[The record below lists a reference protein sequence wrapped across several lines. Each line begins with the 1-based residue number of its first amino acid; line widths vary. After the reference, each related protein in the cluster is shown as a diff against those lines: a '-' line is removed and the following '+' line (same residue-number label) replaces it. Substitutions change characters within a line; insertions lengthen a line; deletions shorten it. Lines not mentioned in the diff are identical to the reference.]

1 MHQPDDIDNTAS
13 VRDGLDPNHVEDALR
28 ISYDAFKLK
37 FRIGF
42 RNADDYVK
50 LFRDQVNIE
59 RCITATVN
67 GELSGILTINTR
79 GKEFYEFSVV
89 KLFSRFGPIRA
100 CRVILNMAIMAL
112 DGRPDVDEFVVETLV
127 VHPNFRGM
135 GIGTKL
141 LQHAETVAANLGKR
155 RLTLGVIDEN
165 DGARRLYERCGYRL
179 TKTHRGFPLQL
190 VGTNAVHTMEKS
202 ISNNQT

>member
-59 RCITATVN
+59 RCVTATVN

-79 GKEFYEFSVV
+79 GREFYKFSVV
-89 KLFSRFGPIRA
+89 KLFSRFGPIQA
-100 CRVILNMAIMAL
+100 CRIIFNMAIMAL

-127 VHPNFRGM
+127 VHPSFRGM

-179 TKTHRGFPLQL
+179 TKTHRGFPLQF
-190 VGTNAVHTMEKS
+190 VGTSAVHTMEKPIDNDS
-202 ISNNQT
+202 D